1 MITKRKYGLMLFFML
16 MIFIQAGHAQFL
28 KKLTQKVQKKVEDVV
43 LDKTSDKAADK
54 TSKSMDKL
62 FDFNFKNG
70 TSTGKKVDI
79 KDLPATYNFSY
90 QYTLKMTTSNGDMDI
105 DYFLEPDVSYM
116 GVRMNAGVPFFMIT
130 DDGTNA
136 TYMFMESGGNKIVTA
151 TALNMDEE
159 IEAIENLE
167 VPTLNDFTITNLPN
181 KTYLGYNCIGKQFE
195 NEQYVFTSYFTMDA
209 PVSFDQVFKSEM
221 ERYPGP
227 IKEQFQAY
235 EGALLMYM
243 EMKDKVNKGKK
254 NTSGSMECTSI
265 KSVDFKFNTSGYQ
278 KL

>member
-167 VPTLNDFTITNLPN
+167 VPTLNDFTITGLPN
-181 KTYLGYNCIGKQFE
+181 KT
-195 NEQYVFTSYFTMDA
+195 
-209 PVSFDQVFKSEM
+209 
-221 ERYPGP
+221 
-227 IKEQFQAY
+227 
-235 EGALLMYM
+235 
-243 EMKDKVNKGKK
+243 
-254 NTSGSMECTSI
+254 
-265 KSVDFKFNTSGYQ
+265 
-278 KL
+278 